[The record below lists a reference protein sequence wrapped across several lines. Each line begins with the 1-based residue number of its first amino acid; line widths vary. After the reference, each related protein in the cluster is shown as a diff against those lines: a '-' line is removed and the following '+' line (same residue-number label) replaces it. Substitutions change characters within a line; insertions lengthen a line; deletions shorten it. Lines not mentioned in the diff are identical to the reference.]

1 MSLSKQCGI
10 YKFENPAKI
19 ENKLE
24 ENVKKV
30 YAMIFNEYCPSEM
43 QNRIKEHPEHDSMN
57 NDPLKLM
64 DKISKSMNEPIQATY
79 PYMSLTES
87 FVIRMKNRQQEKEG
101 LVDYTERL
109 TQ

>member
-1 MSLSKQCGI
+1 
-10 YKFENPAKI
+10 
-19 ENKLE
+19 
-24 ENVKKV
+24 
-30 YAMIFNEYCPSEM
+30 
-43 QNRIKEHPEHDSMN
+43 MN

-64 DKISKSMNEPIQATY
+64 DTISKSMNEPIQATY